1 MPDSK
6 GEQRF
11 HWKEEPRQIQS
22 KQRNKAKLEQDE
34 EDLTVAKNQENLK
47 SYSALTRI
55 SWSPLKAALL
65 LAEQHLYLP
74 SYLLAVKS
82 HQFS

>member
-34 EDLTVAKNQENLK
+34 EDLTVAKKQETLK
-47 SYSALTRI
+47 SYSAQTRI
-55 SWSPLKAALL
+55 S
-65 LAEQHLYLP
+65 
-74 SYLLAVKS
+74 
-82 HQFS
+82 

>member
-11 HWKEEPRQIQS
+11 HWKEEPRHMQS

-34 EDLTVAKNQENLK
+34 EDLTVAKKQETLK

-55 SWSPLKAALL
+55 S
-65 LAEQHLYLP
+65 
-74 SYLLAVKS
+74 
-82 HQFS
+82 